1 MIESK
6 GWNWDMEFEGKESV
20 WKNPSLESYGLMNR
34 WGVQGKKKFLDLGC
48 GLGRHAML
56 FGKNGFSVSCFDISQ
71 EALDCTKS
79 WAESENLTF
88 DYQCGEMRSL
98 PYNENSFDC
107 ILGWNVI
114 NHTDTEGVKAV
125 ISEIKRVLKFN
136 GECYLTFGSKSAWG
150 WQQAWPMVDDNTKL
164 RMEEGPEYKV
174 PHFYADKE
182 LLLELFSDFE
192 IIGLTHVEDWG
203 NNNRGVHYHVLVRGR
218 DGSINSND
226 K

>member
-6 GWNWDMEFEGKESV
+6 GWNWNMGFEGKESV

-48 GLGRHAML
+48 GLGRHAIL

-88 DYQCGEMRSL
+88 DYQCGDMRTL
-98 PYNENSFDC
+98 PYKENSFDC

-125 ISEIKRVLKFN
+125 ISEIRRVLKPN
-136 GECYLTFGSKSAWG
+136 GECYLTFGSKNAWG
-150 WQQAWPMVDDNTKL
+150 WQQTWPMIDDNTKL

-174 PHFYADKE
+174 PHFYADKD

-203 NNNRGVHYHVLVRGR
+203 NNNKGVHYHVLVRKK
-218 DGSINSND
+218 DESINSND